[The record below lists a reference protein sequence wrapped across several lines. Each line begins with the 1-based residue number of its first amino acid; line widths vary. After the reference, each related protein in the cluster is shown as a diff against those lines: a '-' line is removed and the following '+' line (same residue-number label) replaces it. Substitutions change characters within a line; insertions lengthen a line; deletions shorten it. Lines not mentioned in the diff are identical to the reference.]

1 VSYGGNIRTFYAA
14 IGIELSQWSGLNA
27 TTRCFAN
34 PDVHAHEDRTPS
46 CSVSL
51 EHGAWRCW
59 GCGAC
64 GGAYDAAVAQGHT
77 PSSAISLMVDHGLV
91 ERRGSP
97 GQPRGRS
104 VAAPA
109 RVRPAPTVPT
119 PRAPQVTETDVERWH
134 EALFSRQRRAWL
146 KDICG
151 RRLWD
156 PVTLRQL
163 QLGYD
168 RGRITIPIRDG
179 NGGLRGVL
187 RYLPG
192 AVGRKMLAAP
202 GTKLGLI
209 PHPVREGSPRVLLVE
224 GPPDMIAA
232 RSRGWAAIAVPGDQ
246 AWRREWAGL
255 FRGREVLV
263 LMDSDA
269 AGRAAAARITADLSH
284 VADARQVDLVPDR
297 SDGFDLTDWLR
308 LRPTP
313 RRVTCKTSCSS
324 KPTMMR

>member
-1 VSYGGNIRTFYAA
+1 MSYGGDIRSFYAA
-14 IGIELSQWSGLNA
+14 IGIELSRWAERNA
-27 TTRCFAN
+27 TTRCFAS
-34 PDVHAHEDRTPS
+34 PDAHAHEDRTPS

-59 GCGAC
+59 GCGAF
-64 GGAYDAAVAQGHT
+64 GGAYDAALARGHS

-91 ERRGSP
+91 ERRGTATA
-97 GQPRGRS
+97 GGRS
-104 VAAPA
+104 IAASTPERHA
-109 RVRPAPTVPT
+109 AILPAP
-119 PRAPQVTETDVERWH
+119 RALQVTNADVGRWH
-134 EALFSRQRRAWL
+134 EALFGPQRAAWL
-146 KDICG
+146 KDVCG

-156 PVTLRQL
+156 PATLRQL
-163 QLGYD
+163 QVGYN

-179 NGGLRGVL
+179 NGQLTGVL

-192 AVGRKMLAAP
+192 AVARKMLAEP

-209 PHPVREGSPRVLLVE
+209 PHPAREPSRRVLLVE

-232 RSRGWAAIAVPGDQ
+232 RSRGWAAIAVPGDHS
-246 AWRREWAGL
+246 WRREWAGL
-255 FRGREVLV
+255 FQGREVLV

-269 AGRAAAARITADLSH
+269 AGRSAAAHITADLSH
-284 VADARQVDLVPDR
+284 VAEARQVDLAPDH

-308 LRPTP
+308 LRPRP

-324 KPTMMR
+324 KPTMTR